1 MAYST
6 INKPT
11 SHFNIITYTG
21 DGTSPK
27 ARTGVGF
34 QPDLCWSKT
43 RNAGTS
49 NQLID
54 SVRGVTKT
62 IVSNSSGAEGS
73 SFSNG
78 FLQSFDSDGF
88 TSVAGSSATTN
99 WNGSSTNYVVWNWKG
114 GGTASSNSDG
124 SVTSSVSANATAGFS
139 IVKWSSTTN
148 ATDTVGHGLS
158 SAPELIHTKNL
169 ASADWASHTSGIDGS
184 WDYFRI
190 NTTAAGGNSSH
201 TAATNS
207 VFSFNQ
213 GSVANF
219 ISYCYHSVKG
229 YSKVGQF
236 SSNGNDSGSF
246 VYTGFKP
253 ALVMIKPNVTDA
265 WSNWYVFDN
274 QRDHVQLN
282 DGPLYWN
289 LSTQEGYYGGTP
301 ASNYAQIDLLSTG
314 FKIRRDGNWG
324 AGGSGQQCLYYAVAA
339 QPLVGTNDIAA
350 TAF

>member
-11 SHFNIITYTG
+11 EHFNTVLYTG
-21 DGTSPK
+21 NGSTQSI
-27 ARTGVGF
+27 TGVGF
-34 QPDLCWSKT
+34 QPDFTWIKA
-43 RNAGTS
+43 RNGAT
-49 NQLID
+49 NYYHYLQD
-54 SVRGVTKT
+54 SVRGSLKVL
-62 IVSNSSGAEGS
+62 
-73 SFSNG
+73 FSNNNDSENVYT
-78 FLQSFDSDGF
+78 QSVTSFDSDGF
-88 TSVAGSSATTN
+88 TTGSQAATN
-99 WNGSSTNYVVWNWKG
+99 DNGDNFVSWNWKG
-114 GGTASSNSDG
+114 GGTASSNTDG

-158 SAPELIHTKNL
+158 SAPELIHTKIL
-169 ASADWASHTSGIDGS
+169 ASGDWASHTSAIDGS

-190 NTTAAGGNSSH
+190 NTTAGGGNSSH

-229 YSKVGQF
+229 YSKIGQF
-236 SSNGNDSGSF
+236 TSIGNDDGRF

-253 ALVMIKPNVTDA
+253 ALVMIKPNVTDG
-265 WSNWYVFDN
+265 WSNWYVFDSK
-274 QRDHVQLN
+274 RDHAQLN

-289 LSTQEGYYGGTP
+289 LTTLEGYYGGSP
-301 ASNYAQIDLLSTG
+301 SSNYSQIDLLSNG

-339 QPLVGTNDIAA
+339 QPLVGTNNVAA